1 MLITILNTAFC
12 PGLQKSTNTTYV
24 KIHTN
29 HLLNCLKHTENIGDG
44 GGTKV
49 NTQEQRV
56 QFSTQKSYK
65 SQSCKQ
71 HAKSQAVGITQLYV
85 LFPTRIPIQ
94 LPWNRNSQSLIHM
107 WPVIGV
113 QILTCTEKYQE
124 PSSLQFFISVVTVI
138 NSH

>member
-12 PGLQKSTNTTYV
+12 PGLQKSRNTTYV

-29 HLLNCLKHTENIGDG
+29 HLLNCLKYAENIGDG
-44 GGTKV
+44 GGTEV

-56 QFSTQKSYK
+56 QFSIQKGYM

-71 HAKSQAVGITQLYV
+71 HATSQAVGITQLYV

-94 LPWNRNSQSLIHM
+94 LPWNRNS
-107 WPVIGV
+107 
-113 QILTCTEKYQE
+113 
-124 PSSLQFFISVVTVI
+124 
-138 NSH
+138 